1 MASATAVDYIPNKF
15 NFDFLD
21 SNKTKK
27 PTYNPPLTLK
37 FGECLEAIDESVVK
51 NKRIVYSLEGS

>member
-37 FGECLEAIDESVVK
+37 FGECLEAID
-51 NKRIVYSLEGS
+51 